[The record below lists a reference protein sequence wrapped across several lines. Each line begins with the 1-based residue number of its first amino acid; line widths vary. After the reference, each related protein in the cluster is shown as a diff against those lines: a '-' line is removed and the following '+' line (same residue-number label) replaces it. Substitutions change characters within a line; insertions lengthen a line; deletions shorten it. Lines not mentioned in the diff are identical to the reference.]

1 MGFLILGI
9 AAIVV
14 VGLAS
19 MSRSGGGIVSRTVP
33 GAAPPAPGHDLPG
46 IAAPD
51 AAAATATEAQ
61 VSEILRE
68 AAMNPPTP
76 RDLAPPPAPAPPPA
90 HAAPPPSGQYD
101 PTPMGAAPPAPA
113 PTGVDSMRA
122 GYNPDVAHRLAMPLA
137 QHITQRRLRYD
148 HAKVRAFQTAA
159 GLPADGIYGSNTRVA
174 LAHYG
179 VRNPPPAVRS

>member
-19 MSRSGGGIVSRTVP
+19 MSRSGGGVVSRTAP
-33 GAAPPAPGHDLPG
+33 GAAPPVPGHDLPG
-46 IAAPD
+46 VAA
-51 AAAATATEAQ
+51 ATEAQ
-61 VSEILRE
+61 VSDILRE

-76 RDLAPPPAPAPPPA
+76 RDLAPAAAPPAAPRAAPP
-90 HAAPPPSGQYD
+90 APPPSGQYD
-101 PTPMGAAPPAPA
+101 QTPMGAPAGPA

-122 GYNPDVAHRLAMPLA
+122 GYNPEMAHRLAMPLA

-159 GLPADGIYGSNTRVA
+159 GLPADGIYGPNTRVA

-179 VRNPPPAVRS
+179 VRSPPPAVRV